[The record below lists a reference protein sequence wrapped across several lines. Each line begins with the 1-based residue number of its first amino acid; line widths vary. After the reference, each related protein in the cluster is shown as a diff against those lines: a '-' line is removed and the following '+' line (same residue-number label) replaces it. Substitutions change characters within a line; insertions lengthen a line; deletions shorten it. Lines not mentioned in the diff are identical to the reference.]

1 MKREIGQP
9 LVIEPR
15 NALEEK
21 IVLALDELAN
31 QQCQNILNIDCV
43 NKEARNRVTI
53 SHLEVTFAS
62 IFLS

>member
-1 MKREIGQP
+1 M
-9 LVIEPR
+9 
-15 NALEEK
+15 
-21 IVLALDELAN
+21 VLALDELAN

-43 NKEARNRVTI
+43 NVNKEATNRVII